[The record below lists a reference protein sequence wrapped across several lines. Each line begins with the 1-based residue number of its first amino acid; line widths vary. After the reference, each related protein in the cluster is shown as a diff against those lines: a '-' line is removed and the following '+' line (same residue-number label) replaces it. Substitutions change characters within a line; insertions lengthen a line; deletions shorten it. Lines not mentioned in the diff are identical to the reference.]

1 MIIYLATNNKH
12 KLKEINEIKPKNI
25 QIKGM
30 FEILKDFEVNEDGKT
45 FLENSIKKAIETAHV
60 LRAPVI
66 ADDSGLEIKIL
77 NGFPGV
83 YSARFMENYSY
94 KDKMKYI
101 LKKLENVPFEKRD
114 ARFVCSATY
123 YNPKNN
129 ILFSVEGEVKGKIA
143 FSILGKKGFGYDP
156 IFIPNGETLTFGQ
169 LGESIKNKISHR
181 KRAFEKLF
189 SLLINIPKLE
199 IIS

>member
-1 MIIYLATNNKH
+1 MTIYLATNNRH

-66 ADDSGLEIKIL
+66 ADDSGLEIEIL

>member
-12 KLKEINEIKPKNI
+12 KLEEINEIKPKGF

-30 FEILKDFEVNEDGKT
+30 FEILKNFEVNEDGKT
-45 FLENSIKKAIETAHV
+45 FIENSIKKAIETGRV

-66 ADDSGLEIKIL
+66 ADDSGLEIDIL

-83 YSARFMENYSY
+83 YSARFMENKTYIE
-94 KDKMKYI
+94 KMKYI
-101 LKKLENVPFEKRD
+101 LKKLENVPYEKRS

-129 ILFSVEGEVKGKIA
+129 TLFSVEGEIKGYISY
-143 FSILGKKGFGYDP
+143 SILGKQGFGYDP
-156 IFIPNGETLTFGQ
+156 IFIPEGETLTFGQ
-169 LGESIKNKISHR
+169 LGQDAKNKISHR
-181 KRAFEKLF
+181 KHAFNKLF
-189 SLLINIPKLE
+189 SLLLNIPKLE